1 MQETDPL
8 THDPAL
14 ITSRKQAIIIEESL
28 PPASNSGS
36 VHAELS
42 TKVYRSVS
50 KRKACL
56 TTKYLSEKG
65 YLGGKNVLISYI
77 IWPVHVVILGYLSQ

>member
-14 ITSRKQAIIIEESL
+14 ITSHKQAIITEESL
-28 PPASNSGS
+28 PLASNSGS
-36 VHAELS
+36 DRTELS

-56 TTKYLSEKG
+56 TTRYLSEKG
-65 YLGGKNVLISYI
+65 YVGGKKILISYI
-77 IWPVHVVILGYLSQ
+77 IWPVHVVILGYVSQ